1 MFDGIVPVWKE
12 KGMTSHDVVFKMRKI
27 FKMKKVGHTGT
38 LDPEV
43 DGILVVCLGQGTKLV
58 DILMNGK
65 KQYQGEIAVGI
76 ATTTEDAHG
85 EVIKVVEVQEPIPSS
100 VIDDVMKDMEGELAQ
115 VPPYYSAV
123 KVKGKRLYEYAR
135 AGQEVERPKRRV
147 QIEKFRRTSDPFYDP
162 EQKIQK
168 WNFEVECGKGTYV
181 RTLAVDCCVKLGY
194 PGHMSQLTRTAS
206 AGFNNKE
213 AFTLRELEQLAKAS
227 NLNEAVIPLE
237 KAIEGLP
244 RINLTK
250 DQFQEIRHGAV
261 VVNDYFNQKISKA
274 TALFFEDKLRAIYDR
289 HPSKDDKLKPY
300 KMFPREKVEK

>member
-27 FKMKKVGHTGT
+27 FKMKKIGHTGT

-43 DGILVVCLGQGTKLV
+43 DGILVVCLGQATKLV

-65 KQYQGEIAVGI
+65 KNYSGEITVGV
-76 ATTTEDAHG
+76 ATTTEDAYG
-85 EVIKVVEVQEPIPSS
+85 EVIREVEVQKPIPSS
-100 VIDDVMKDMEGELAQ
+100 VIDTVMKSMEGIVIQ

-135 AGQEVERPKRRV
+135 AGQEVERPKRWV
-147 QIEKFRRTSDPFYDP
+147 QINKFIRTSEPFYDS

-168 WNFEVECGKGTYV
+168 WKFEVECGKGTYV
-181 RTLAVDCCVKLGY
+181 RTLAVDCCEKLGY

-206 AGFNNKE
+206 AGFNKKE
-213 AFTLRELEQLAKAS
+213 AFTLEKLKYLDEIS
-227 NLNEAVIPLE
+227 NLHKAVIPLE
-237 KAIEGLP
+237 KAITGLP
-244 RINLTK
+244 RIDLTK
-250 DQFQEIRHGAV
+250 EQFEEIRHGAV
-261 VVNDYFNQKISKA
+261 VAKDYFSQPITEI
-274 TALFFEDKLRAIYDR
+274 TALFFENKLRAIYDQ
-289 HPSKDDKLKPY
+289 HPNKEDKLKPY